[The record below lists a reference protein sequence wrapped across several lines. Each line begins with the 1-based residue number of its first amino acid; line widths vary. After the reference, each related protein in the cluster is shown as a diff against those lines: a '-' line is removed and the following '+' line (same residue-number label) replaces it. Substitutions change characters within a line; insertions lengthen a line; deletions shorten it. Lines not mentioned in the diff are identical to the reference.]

1 MTTRPTT
8 PDTAPEYEILVAG
21 PVGPV
26 MATSLPAAF
35 TTATVLTGTAPD
47 AAALRAGTDLLRAHG
62 LTLTDVRIDPHQ
74 RNAPSANP
82 PAAPADTHL
91 PAPPQGS

>member
-1 MTTRPTT
+1 MITRQTTA
-8 PDTAPEYEILVAG
+8 DTAPEYEILVAG

-26 MATSLPAAF
+26 MVTSLPAF
-35 TTATVLTGTAPD
+35 TAATVLTGTAPD
-47 AAALRAGTDLLRAHG
+47 AAAVRAGIDLLRANG

-91 PAPPQGS
+91 PAPTQGS

>member
-1 MTTRPTT
+1 MTTRQI
-8 PDTAPEYEILVAG
+8 PDTEREYEILVAG

-26 MATSLPAAF
+26 MVPSLPAF
-35 TTATVLTGTAPD
+35 TAATVLTGTAPD
-47 AAALRAGTDLLRAHG
+47 AAAVRAGTDLLRAHG

-91 PAPPQGS
+91 PAPTQGS

>member
-1 MTTRPTT
+1 MTTRQI

-26 MATSLPAAF
+26 MMTSLPAAF

-47 AAALRAGTDLLRAHG
+47 AAAVRAGIDLLRANG
-62 LTLTDVRIDPHQ
+62 LTLTDVSIDPHQ
-74 RNAPSANP
+74 RTDPSANP
-82 PAAPADTHL
+82 PSPQADTHL
-91 PAPPQGS
+91 PAPTQGS

>member
-1 MTTRPTT
+1 MTTRQI
-8 PDTAPEYEILVAG
+8 PDTAREYEILVAG

-26 MATSLPAAF
+26 MVASLPAITA
-35 TTATVLTGTAPD
+35 ATVLAGTAPD
-47 AAALRAGTDLLRAHG
+47 AAAVRAGIDLLRANG

-82 PAAPADTHL
+82 PAAPADTQP
-91 PAPPQGS
+91 PAPPQGA

>member
-1 MTTRPTT
+1 MTTRQI
-8 PDTAPEYEILVAG
+8 PDTEREYEILVAG

-26 MATSLPAAF
+26 MVTSLPAF

-47 AAALRAGTDLLRAHG
+47 AAAVRAGIDLLRANG

-74 RNAPSANP
+74 RTDPSANP

-91 PAPPQGS
+91 PAPTQGS

>member
-1 MTTRPTT
+1 MTTRQI
-8 PDTAPEYEILVAG
+8 PDTEREYEILVAG

-26 MATSLPAAF
+26 MVTSLPAF

-47 AAALRAGTDLLRAHG
+47 AAAVRAGIDLLRANG

-91 PAPPQGS
+91 PAPTQGS

>member
-26 MATSLPAAF
+26 MVTSLPAF
-35 TTATVLTGTAPD
+35 TTATVLAGTAPD
-47 AAALRAGTDLLRAHG
+47 AAAVRAGIDLLRAHG
-62 LTLTDVRIDPHQ
+62 LTLTDVSIDPHQ
-74 RNAPSANP
+74 RTDPSANP
-82 PAAPADTHL
+82 PAAPAGTPLH
-91 PAPPQGS
+91 ARPQGR

>member
-1 MTTRPTT
+1 MTTRQI
-8 PDTAPEYEILVAG
+8 PDTEREYEILVAG

-26 MATSLPAAF
+26 MVTSLPAF
-35 TTATVLTGTAPD
+35 TAATVLTGTAPD
-47 AAALRAGTDLLRAHG
+47 AAAVRAGIDLLRANG

-91 PAPPQGS
+91 PAPTQGS